1 MEENGTRVPSKPQP
15 KLQQK
20 VIVPEAINFDIEQ
33 AHEEGPKIGEADMF
47 NEPK

>member
-20 VIVPEAINFDIEQ
+20 VIVPEAIDFDIEQ
-33 AHEEGPKIGEADMF
+33 AHEEGPKIDQADIF
-47 NEPK
+47 NEP

>member
-20 VIVPEAINFDIEQ
+20 VIVPEAIDFDIEQ
-33 AHEEGPKIGEADMF
+33 AHEEGPKIDQVDIL
-47 NEPK
+47 NEP

>member
-20 VIVPEAINFDIEQ
+20 VIVPEAIDFDFEQ
-33 AHEEGPKIGEADMF
+33 AHEEGPKIDQADIF
-47 NEPK
+47 NEP